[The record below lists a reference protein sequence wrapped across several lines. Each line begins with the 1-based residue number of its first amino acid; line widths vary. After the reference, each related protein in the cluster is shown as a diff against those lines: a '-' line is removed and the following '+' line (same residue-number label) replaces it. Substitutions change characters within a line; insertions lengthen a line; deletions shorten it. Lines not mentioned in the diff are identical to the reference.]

1 MTSNSNQVNASE
13 FDAGNVSCTKPKLNK
28 KNKKLQALLL
38 YAYEQA
44 KGPLYFET
52 PEALFCPFG
61 LSQYEAVED
70 SGKYDYS
77 LPMTIRSSIPSEQPV
92 VDNFFQ
98 QLQDLDEFMIDFGVE
113 YSQQIFGQEYTPEQ
127 RMIVEA
133 LYSRCVRKPKK
144 NKEGELYPLKISP
157 KVVKVWEDK
166 PTSVN
171 GVPNVEVY
179 TTSQN
184 DMKPESWEN
193 LMEMLPKGCSVT
205 AILQPRIWFVSG
217 KFGLSLRVLKLKIMP
232 FEKRGPPKGYSF
244 SKPPAPADEGDTTT
258 QEQVPSPEGDGEA
271 STAEGVSENASAE
284 EEVSGSGEEDVVDSG
299 EELEDE
305 DEELED
311 EEIED
316 VEEVEAN

>member
-13 FDAGNVSCTKPKLNK
+13 FDAGNVSCTKPKPNK
-28 KNKKLQALLL
+28 RTKKLQALLL

-52 PEALFCPFG
+52 PEALVCPFG

-113 YSQQIFGQEYTPEQ
+113 YSQQIFGQEYTPDQ

-157 KVVKVWEDK
+157 KVVKVWEEK
-166 PTSVN
+166 PTSKN

-184 DMKPESWEN
+184 DMKPDSWES
-193 LMEMLPKGCSVT
+193 LMEMLPTGCSVT
-205 AILQPRIWFVSG
+205 AILQPRVWFVSG

-244 SKPPAPADEGDTTT
+244 SKPPAEVDAETTT
-258 QEQVPSPEGDGEA
+258 ETPSTEEQVPEPEGNGEA
-271 STAEGVSENASAE
+271 SASDNASGE
-284 EEVSGSGEEDVVDSG
+284 EEVSATGEEEVVDSG
-299 EELEDE
+299 EDLE

-316 VEEVEAN
+316 VEEDAQ

>member
-28 KNKKLQALLL
+28 RTKKLQALLL

-44 KGPLYFET
+44 KGPLYLET
-52 PEALFCPFG
+52 PEALRCPFG

-77 LPMTIRSSIPSEQPV
+77 LPMTIQSSIASEQPV
-92 VDNFFQ
+92 VENFFQ

-133 LYSRCVRKPKK
+133 LYSRCVRKPKR
-144 NKEGELYPLKISP
+144 NKDGELYPLKISP
-157 KVVKVWEDK
+157 KVVKVWEEK
-166 PTSVN
+166 PTSLN
-171 GVPNVEVY
+171 GVPNIEVY

-205 AILQPRIWFVSG
+205 AILQPRVWFVSG
-217 KFGLSLRVLKLKIMP
+217 KFGLTLRVLKLKIMP
-232 FEKRGPPKGYSF
+232 LEKRGPPKGYSF
-244 SKPPAPADEGDTTT
+244 SKPPVVPTEGDNASETSEQVATDETTT
-258 QEQVPSPEGDGEA
+258 SVAEEA
-271 STAEGVSENASAE
+271 SA
-284 EEVSGSGEEDVVDSG
+284 SGEEASGEELEEVEDSG
-299 EELEDE
+299 EELE

-316 VEEVEAN
+316 VEEAQ